1 MEVEEPETKKSKTK
15 TKNGRDFCCAPG
27 CTNSH
32 LRTKSEGRTISFY
45 RFPSNPEQRQQWLEA
60 VSLRRGDDWRLW
72 SWDRLCSD
80 HFV

>member
-1 MEVEEPETKKSKTK
+1 M
-15 TKNGRDFCCAPG
+15 
-27 CTNSH
+27 NSH
-32 LRTKSEGRTISFY
+32 LRTKSEGRTVSFY